1 MPGFLVRLLI
11 NAAGLWLAQAIVPG
25 IVIDDAVTLF
35 LAALLLGLVNAV
47 VRPILVILTLPLT
60 VLTLGIFLLVINGLM
75 LALVAALLS
84 GMHVAGLGSAILG
97 WIIVTLTSWVASWTI
112 GPRGRFEV
120 MVIRR

>member
-25 IVIDDAVTLF
+25 IVIDDAVTLL
-35 LAALLLGLVNAV
+35 LAALLLGVVNAV
-47 VRPILVILTLPLT
+47 VRPIIVILTLPLT

-75 LALVAALLS
+75 LALVAALLP

-97 WIIVTLTSWVASWTI
+97 WIIVTLTSWVAAWTI
-112 GPRGRFEV
+112 GPRGGYEV
-120 MVIRR
+120 LVVRG